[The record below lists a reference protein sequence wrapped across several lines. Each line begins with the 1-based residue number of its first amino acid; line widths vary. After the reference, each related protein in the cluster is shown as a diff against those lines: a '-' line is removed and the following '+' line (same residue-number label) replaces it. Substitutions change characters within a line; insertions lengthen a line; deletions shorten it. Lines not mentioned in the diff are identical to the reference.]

1 MNGIQQM
8 SRREFLALTGV
19 AGTGL
24 ILGVTLPLRD
34 SGVAFAESE
43 TVFSPNVF
51 LQIAQDGT
59 ATIWVSRSE
68 MGQGVR
74 TGLPMIVA
82 EEADIPWENVRL
94 RQAPGANDGRY
105 GPQLTGGSLSVR
117 LLYDRLRRCG
127 AVARQVLLS
136 AAAATWSVGVD
147 ECSAES
153 GMVKHKGSGRQ
164 LSYGDLVE
172 VAASLEVPDPEGVP
186 LKDPESFELIGTPVR
201 HSDQRDYIGGKA
213 VFGLDHVE
221 PGMLYA
227 AIKRCPTYGG
237 TLKSFD
243 ASAARAV
250 PGVRDVFEIE
260 GQEEPFYMVPGV
272 AVVAEN
278 SWAALEGRRAL
289 KVEWEDGPNASAST
303 ESLRDELARLAERPG
318 EVVRDDGDVEDAL
331 AGAAGTVEARYELP
345 FLAHATLE
353 PMNCTVRVGKD
364 ACEIWSPTQNPQ
376 SVQSSV
382 AAMLGLPEDK
392 VTVNVTLLGGGFG
405 RRLYP
410 DTEIEA
416 VRVARRL
423 DAPVKVFWSREDDT
437 RYDRYRPASL
447 HVLRGAI
454 DDKGYPVAWHW
465 HILNTHTDRF
475 VENDFP
481 AHALKNY
488 RVEYTHVPF
497 ILPRGA
503 WRATVNSQNPFVV
516 HSFLD
521 ELAAAG
527 GRDPMDLGLDLIRS
541 ATRPEGGEDKYSS
554 RRMSRVIE
562 KVGQVSG
569 WGGDLPP
576 GVGRGTAFFFGYES
590 YCAEVAE
597 VEVKNGTP
605 RVRRV
610 FCAVDCGE
618 VINPDLVEEQCE
630 GAIAFALSTAL
641 KQKIS
646 VSNGRVQ
653 EGNFDDYPMI
663 EIGEMPEVECHIIAN
678 HEPPGGM
685 GEVPLPPLFAAVT
698 NAIYNVEGVRIR
710 KLPIGSL

>member
-1 MNGIQQM
+1 MSEIQQM

-19 AGTGL
+19 TGTGL
-24 ILGVTLPLRD
+24 ILGVTLPLRGSD
-34 SGVAFAESE
+34 AATAATEA
-43 TVFSPNVF
+43 VFSPDVF
-51 LQIAQDGT
+51 LQIARDGT

-74 TGLPMIVA
+74 TGLPMIIA

-127 AVARQVLLS
+127 AVAKQVLLS
-136 AAAATWSVGVD
+136 AAAATWNVGVD

-153 GMVKHKGSGRQ
+153 GVVKHRGTGRQ

-172 VAASLEVPDPEGVP
+172 EAASLEVPDPEKVP
-186 LKDPESFELIGTPVR
+186 LKSPESFGLIGTPVHR
-201 HSDQRDYIGGKA
+201 SDQRDYISGRA
-213 VFGLDHVE
+213 VFGVDHFE
-221 PGMLYA
+221 QGMLYA
-227 AIKRCPTYGG
+227 AIERCPAYGG
-237 TLKSFD
+237 KLKSFD
-243 ASAARAV
+243 ASAARSV

-272 AVVAEN
+272 AVVADN
-278 SWAALEGRRAL
+278 TWAALEGRRAL
-289 KVEWEDGPNASAST
+289 KVEWDDGPNASAST

-318 EVVRDDGDVEDAL
+318 DVVRNDGDVEDAL
-331 AGAAGTVEARYELP
+331 AGAAETVEARYELP
-345 FLAHATLE
+345 FLAHATME
-353 PMNCTVRVGKD
+353 PMNCTVRVGKG
-364 ACEIWSPTQNPQ
+364 ACELWSPTQNPQ
-376 SVQSSV
+376 AVQGAV
-382 AAMLGLPEDK
+382 AEVLGMPEEA

-423 DAPVKVFWSREDDT
+423 DAPVKVVWSREDDM

-447 HVLRGAI
+447 HVLRGAV
-454 DDKGYPVAWHW
+454 DEKGAPVAWHW

-481 AHALKNY
+481 AFALKNY

-527 GRDPMDLGLDLIRS
+527 GRDPMDLRLDLIRS
-541 ATRPEGGEDKYSS
+541 ATRPEGGEDKYSA

-562 KVGQVSG
+562 KVAQISG
-569 WGGDLPP
+569 WGGELPP

-590 YCAEVAE
+590 YCGEVAE

-618 VINPDLVEEQCE
+618 VINPDLVEAQCE
-630 GAIAFALSTAL
+630 GAIALALSAAL

-663 EIGEMPEVECHIIAN
+663 GIGEMPEIEVSIIGN

-698 NAIYNVEGVRIR
+698 NAIYDVEGVRIR
-710 KLPIGSL
+710 KLPIGTL